1 MPRNLIS
8 FIQVLKYIINPKST
22 SLSSS
27 LKPSPPKVRLDS
39 VLVSFGLLSG
49 EYENDGSIKDTKY
62 GKYNQIFI
70 ISYLGY
76 YTLKIFL
83 SMIIADNSVLLI
95 YIGDPALIWMKMC
108 RRIYFHAF
116 YIALTLKAFLVLLYY
131 YFNRNSGKL
140 CWLRITQ
147 LSKGLKI
154 IYSIIFNNF
163 FCNKEFTTKIILQF
177 IK

>member
-1 MPRNLIS
+1 MSRNLRS
-8 FIQVLKYIINPKST
+8 LVQVLKYLIKPKSF
-22 SLSSS
+22 SLSSTS
-27 LKPSPPKVRLDS
+27 SKPSPPKVRLDS
-39 VLVSFGLLSG
+39 LLVSFGLLSG
-49 EYENDGSIKDTKY
+49 EYENDDSIKDTKY

-70 ISYLGY
+70 ILYLGY

-83 SMIIADNSVLLI
+83 SMIIVDNSVSQI

-108 RRIYFHAF
+108 RRMYFHAF

-140 CWLRITQ
+140 CWLRIIQ

-154 IYSIIFNNF
+154 IYSIE
-163 FCNKEFTTKIILQF
+163 CNKELKTKVRLQF
-177 IK
+177 FK